1 MRENM
6 QVPRPAD
13 FNENGAV
20 HLHSYFPTIQGEGP
34 FCGERALFFR
44 LNGCNLRCPGC
55 DTEYTN
61 TDMFVNPAFFVN
73 TAKELGWAEGA
84 LVVIT
89 GGEPFRQNIA
99 PMCRAL
105 VMAGYRVQV
114 ETNGVLFNDGLPFD
128 PVDEPIFEKKMSIV
142 CSPKTSRIDERLFE
156 YADAFKYV
164 LRLGDISE
172 DDGLPLRAL
181 GHKAT
186 PHVARPRPGALVYV
200 QPMDEGNAEANYLNL
215 QAAIQSCMKFGYRL
229 QIQVHKIINM
239 E

>member
-13 FNENGAV
+13 YNANGAV

-55 DTEYTN
+55 DTEYTS
-61 TDMFVNPAFFVN
+61 TDMFVNPEFFVN
-73 TAKELGWAEGA
+73 TAKELGWEKDA

-99 PMCRAL
+99 RAVKL
-105 VMAGYRVQV
+105 LLREGYKVQI
-114 ETNGVLFNDGLPFD
+114 ETNGVLWVEDIQDIVYAYGSHDRFQ
-128 PVDEPIFEKKMSIV
+128 IV
-142 CSPKTSRIDERLFE
+142 CSPKTNRIHERIMDC
-156 YADAFKYV
+156 AAAFKYV
-164 LRLGDISE
+164 LRHGEVSE

-200 QPMDEGNAEANYLNL
+200 QPMDEGNAEANALNL
-215 QAAIQSCMKFGYRL
+215 AAAIHSCMKFGYRL

>member
-13 FNENGAV
+13 YNANGAV

-34 FCGERALFFR
+34 LCGERALFFR

-55 DTEYTN
+55 DTEYTG
-61 TDMFVNPAFFVN
+61 TDIFVAPEFFVT
-73 TAKELGWAEGA
+73 TAKELEWQHGA

-99 PMCRAL
+99 PAVRRL
-105 VMAGYRVQV
+105 LEAGYQVQI
-114 ETNGVLFNDGLPFD
+114 ETNGVLWLDDIQDVVYHYGMHNRFQ
-128 PVDEPIFEKKMSIV
+128 IV
-142 CSPKTSRIDERLFE
+142 CSPKTHAIHQRMRDC
-156 YADAFKYV
+156 ATAFKYV
-164 LRLGDISE
+164 LRHGEVSE

-215 QAAIQSCMKFGYRL
+215 QAAIQSCMKYGYRL